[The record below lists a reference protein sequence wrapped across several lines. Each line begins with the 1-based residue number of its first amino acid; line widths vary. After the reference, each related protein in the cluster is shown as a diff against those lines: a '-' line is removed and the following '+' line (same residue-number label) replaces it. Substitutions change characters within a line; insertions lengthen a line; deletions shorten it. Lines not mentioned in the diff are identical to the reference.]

1 MTEFIRVRD
10 KNTGHEY
17 TINAALASDDKTT
30 FNKAYERLEVDAV
43 DLNGNPLP
51 PVYAPDP
58 EPEAPAEVEV
68 VAEPAKPGPKPTTA
82 KPATNQEK

>member
-1 MTEFIRVRD
+1 MTTEFVRVRD
-10 KNTGHEY
+10 RGTGHEY
-17 TINAALASDDKTT
+17 TVSAALAE
-30 FNKAYERLEVDAV
+30 AYERLDDVAAV
-43 DLNGNPLP
+43 DPNGNPFP

>member
-17 TINAALASDDKTT
+17 TINAALAD
-30 FNKAYERLEVDAV
+30 NEAYERLDDIAAV
-43 DLNGNPLP
+43 DPNGNPFP
-51 PVYAPDP
+51 PVYP

-68 VAEPAKPGPKPTTA
+68 IAEPAKPGPKPTTA

>member
-1 MTEFIRVRD
+1 MTTEFVRVRD
-10 KNTGHEY
+10 RGTGHEY
-17 TINAALASDDKTT
+17 TVSAALAD
-30 FNKAYERLEVDAV
+30 NEAYERLDDIVAV
-43 DLNGNPLP
+43 DPNGNPFP

-68 VAEPAKPGPKPTTA
+68 VAEPAKPGPKPTPA

>member
-17 TINAALASDDKTT
+17 TVSAALADVD
-30 FNKAYERLEVDAV
+30 AYERLGDIAAI
-43 DLNGNPLP
+43 DPNGNPLP

-68 VAEPAKPGPKPTTA
+68 IAEPKPGPKPTTA

>member
-1 MTEFIRVRD
+1 MTTEFVRVRD
-10 KNTGHEY
+10 RGTGHEY
-17 TINAALASDDKTT
+17 TVSAALADND
-30 FNKAYERLEVDAV
+30 AYERLDKVAV
-43 DLNGNPLP
+43 DPNGNPFP

-58 EPEAPAEVEV
+58 EPEV

>member
-17 TINAALASDDKTT
+17 TINAALASDYKTT
-30 FNKAYERLEVDAV
+30 FDKDYQHLTEVDAV
-43 DLNGNPLP
+43 DPNGNPFP
-51 PVYAPDP
+51 PVYAP

>member
-1 MTEFIRVRD
+1 MTTEFVRVRD
-10 KNTGHEY
+10 RGTGHEY
-17 TINAALASDDKTT
+17 TVSAALADND
-30 FNKAYERLEVDAV
+30 AYERLDKVAV
-43 DLNGNPLP
+43 DPNGNPFP

-68 VAEPAKPGPKPTTA
+68 IAEPKPGPKPTAA

>member
-1 MTEFIRVRD
+1 MTTEFVRVRD
-10 KNTGHEY
+10 RGTGHEY
-17 TINAALASDDKTT
+17 TVSAALADND
-30 FNKAYERLEVDAV
+30 AYERLDKVAADP
-43 DLNGNPLP
+43 NGNPLP
-51 PVYAPDP
+51 PVYAP

>member
-1 MTEFIRVRD
+1 MTTEFVRVRD
-10 KNTGHEY
+10 RGTGHEY
-17 TINAALASDDKTT
+17 TVSAALADND
-30 FNKAYERLEVDAV
+30 AYERLDIVAV
-43 DLNGNPLP
+43 DPNGNPFP
-51 PVYAPDP
+51 PVYAP

>member
-1 MTEFIRVRD
+1 MTQFVRVRD
-10 KNTGHEY
+10 KSTGHEY
-17 TINAALASDDKTT
+17 TTAAPLADNDV
-30 FNKAYERLEVDAV
+30 YERLDKVAV
-43 DLNGNPLP
+43 DPNGNPLP

-68 VAEPAKPGPKPTTA
+68 VAEPAKPGPKPTPA